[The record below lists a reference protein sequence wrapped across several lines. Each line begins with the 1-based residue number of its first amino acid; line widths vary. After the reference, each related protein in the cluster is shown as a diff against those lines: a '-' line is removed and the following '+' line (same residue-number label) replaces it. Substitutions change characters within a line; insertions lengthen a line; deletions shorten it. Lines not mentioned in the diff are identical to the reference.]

1 MAKALL
7 GYMGGT
13 DPRPA
18 RDIALLRRRISDLEG
33 LVARLQ
39 RDNDELTAAL
49 RERDLMLASPLN
61 SELSTELR
69 SELTPESAEHLLEP
83 ALH

>member
-7 GYMGGT
+7 GHMGGT
-13 DPRPA
+13 DPRLA
-18 RDIALLRRRISDLEG
+18 RDAVLLRRRVADLET

-39 RDNDELTAAL
+39 RDNDELAAAL
-49 RERDLMLASPLN
+49 SQRDLMLEADLASRT
-61 SELSTELR
+61 SER
-69 SELTPESAEHLLEP
+69 LLEP

>member
-7 GYMGGT
+7 GHMGGT
-13 DPRPA
+13 DPRLA
-18 RDIALLRRRISDLEG
+18 RDAVLLRRRVADLET

-39 RDNDELTAAL
+39 RDNDELAAAL
-49 RERDLMLASPLN
+49 SQRDLTLDADLAQQA
-61 SELSTELR
+61 
-69 SELTPESAEHLLEP
+69 PERLLET